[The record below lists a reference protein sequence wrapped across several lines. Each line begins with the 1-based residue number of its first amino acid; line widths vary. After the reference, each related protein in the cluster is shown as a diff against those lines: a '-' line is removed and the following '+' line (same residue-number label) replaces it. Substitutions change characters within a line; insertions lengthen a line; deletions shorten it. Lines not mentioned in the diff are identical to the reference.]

1 MPISG
6 RFTPILMLF
15 TEQKILAKMG
25 YTFDG
30 EELDDYFIECFLLI
44 EGEINKAL
52 YGGRKSSGTNKP
64 TRKH

>member
-1 MPISG
+1 
-6 RFTPILMLF
+6 
-15 TEQKILAKMG
+15 MG

-30 EELDDYFIECFLLI
+30 EDLDDYFIECFLLI

-52 YGGRKSSGTNKP
+52 YGGRKSSSTSKP